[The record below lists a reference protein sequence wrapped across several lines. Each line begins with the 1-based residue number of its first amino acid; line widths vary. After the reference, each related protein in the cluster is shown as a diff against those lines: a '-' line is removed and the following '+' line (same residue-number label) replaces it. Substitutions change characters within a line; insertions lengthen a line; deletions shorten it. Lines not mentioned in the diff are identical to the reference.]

1 MNPSRHAVQ
10 LSYDFCRRRSR
21 RAGSSFYLG
30 FCLLPHDKRRAMHAL
45 YAWMRHTDDL
55 ADRPASTVEMTSRE
69 KRGQN
74 CFSAKES
81 LERRTAKNSSD
92 PFVPRE
98 ALAAWRTAVNRALSG
113 DFTSANQQPE
123 QQQSLGDMLLPALA
137 DTVARFHV
145 PHEHLLA
152 VIDGVEM
159 DLVARRYET
168 FDDLRP
174 YCERVASAVGLACI
188 HIWGFR
194 GPEAVRHAR
203 SAGIALQLTNILR
216 DIREDAQSDRVYLPL
231 ADLRLC
237 GYSVDDLRAAVD
249 DDRFHRLMALEIARA
264 EAFYRDGME
273 LMEWLERDGRRIF
286 GFIMATYYELLQRI
300 AHRPGQVLCQRIHLG
315 WLKRLQLAAR
325 WALLPP
331 RKLDVR

>member
-1 MNPSRHAVQ
+1 MNPPPETVQ
-10 LSYDFCRRRSR
+10 QSYDICRRTSR

-30 FCLLPHDKRRAMHAL
+30 FCLLPRDKRRAMHAL

-55 ADRPASTVEMTSRE
+55 ADRPLSAVGTSGP
-69 KRGQN
+69 K
-74 CFSAKES
+74 SK
-81 LERRTAKNSSD
+81 SD
-92 PFVPRE
+92 LSRHE
-98 ALAAWRTAVNRALSG
+98 ALAAWRASVTRALSG
-113 DFTSANQQPE
+113 DRVAQDQQAD
-123 QQQSLGDMLLPALA
+123 QGQALGHVLLPALA
-137 DTVARFHV
+137 DTVARFQI
-145 PHEHLLA
+145 PHEHLMA

-159 DLVARRYET
+159 DLATRRYET

-194 GPEAVRHAR
+194 SMEAVRPAR

-216 DIREDAQSDRVYLPL
+216 DVREDIQSDRVYLPL

-237 GYSVDDLRAAVD
+237 GYSVDDLQAAVD
-249 DDRFHRLMALEIARA
+249 DERFRRLMAFEIART
-264 EAFYRDGME
+264 EAFYRDGLE

-286 GFIMATYYELLQRI
+286 GFMMTTYHELLQRI
-300 AHRPGQVLCQRIHLG
+300 ARRPGQVLRQRVHLG
-315 WLKRLQLAAR
+315 WPKRLQLAAR

-331 RKLDVR
+331 RRLDVR